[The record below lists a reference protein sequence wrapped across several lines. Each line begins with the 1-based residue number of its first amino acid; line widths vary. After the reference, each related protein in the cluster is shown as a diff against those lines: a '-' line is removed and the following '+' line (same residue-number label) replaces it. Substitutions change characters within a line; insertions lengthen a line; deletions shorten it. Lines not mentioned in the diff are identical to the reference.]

1 MVDRRVWLAG
11 VGAALVGPYVALDGR
26 LPQMLQSGRDQV
38 YGQPGGSEAGFGAAD
53 SLPVAPNVPLAE
65 ALRIDVPPQWV
76 VSRWPRVA
84 TVASEQGWAGMRV
97 PLVTGSGG
105 NDLVGSL
112 TYYFDPQQQLV
123 RISLE
128 GYTGDEGP
136 LVAIAV
142 QNFGLSP
149 EPSLGAGLYVYRWN
163 RDPLSVL
170 AVQYAPIVS
179 ADSPQTTR
187 RVAMEVNRP
196 IAGCSLS
203 SPMRSLVS
211 PIGVPRM

>member
-1 MVDRRVWLAG
+1 MVDRRVWLTG
-11 VGAALVGPYVALDGR
+11 MGAALVGPYLALDGK
-26 LPQMLQSGRDQV
+26 LPQMMQSGRDQV
-38 YGQPGGSEAGFGAAD
+38 YGQPTALAAD
-53 SLPVAPNVPLAE
+53 ALPEAPHVPLAE
-65 ALRIDVPPQWV
+65 ALRIDVRPQWV

-84 TVASEQGWAGMRV
+84 TVSSEQGWAGMRV
-97 PLVTGSGG
+97 PLVTGPSG

-128 GYTGDEGP
+128 GNTGDETP
-136 LVAIAV
+136 LVAIAI

-163 RDPLSVL
+163 REPLSAL
-170 AVQYAPIVS
+170 AVQYAAVIS

-196 IAGCSLS
+196 NPGCGLS
-203 SPMRSLVS
+203 PLMKSLVS
-211 PIGVPRM
+211 PMGVPRR